1 MEIHF
6 QLEPSWFG
14 ATLQDSKT
22 NQDLP
27 RYQPSCISRNS
38 LNSLSG
44 KRMFSCDALHQL
56 RPPGCVLS
64 EASQVTACDAFGY
77 SSYAHEW
84 IESRTDAICPSQRWM
99 IHHAEMV
106 KVGPSSKAPCT
117 ARCGHPC
124 CWLWQRPL
132 MLHIPAPVGCSWYPE
147 SSLCFFLTPGFHCRQ
162 AMHQEMPDV
171 LRRWT
176 GFNQG
181 GGFDI
186 WSLLLEELF
195 P

>member
-1 MEIHF
+1 MGKQHSGQAPENCVRQTDIPREHGSCFSRIFWVQLSSCKFSNMEIHF

-132 MLHIPAPVGCSWYPE
+132 MLHIPAPVGCS
-147 SSLCFFLTPGFHCRQ
+147 
-162 AMHQEMPDV
+162 
-171 LRRWT
+171 
-176 GFNQG
+176 
-181 GGFDI
+181 
-186 WSLLLEELF
+186 
-195 P
+195 